1 MLDVDVETWRPAPC
15 RLDRI
20 DTSRCGCSDSTGSEP
35 ESTSDDI
42 DGSSELPKPGPGFDI
57 SGTCL
62 GMDDGSQN
70 SGTKEYIVLTIPA
83 EAVIFQAFQTLVLII
98 ANLLQPPTIQRVS
111 NAISQIVLLYKGI
124 VIDFR
129 I

>member
-1 MLDVDVETWRPAPC
+1 
-15 RLDRI
+15 
-20 DTSRCGCSDSTGSEP
+20 
-35 ESTSDDI
+35 
-42 DGSSELPKPGPGFDI
+42 
-57 SGTCL
+57 
-62 GMDDGSQN
+62 MDDGSQN

-98 ANLLQPPTIQRVS
+98 ANLLQPPTIQHAENFMS

-124 VIDFR
+124 IIDFR